1 MDVAPSRS
9 SDHSPDM
16 CEPPARGTRKPDAK
30 RESAG
35 AGKPELG
42 GGTANRRQRRRSRGS
57 KKRRPAALLVRRR
70 HFGARDRPLA
80 REIGDASIALLC
92 CAGRP
97 GEDRRTRA
105 LHFVTRGSSMPLLT
119 VPPRSVFTTFMNF
132 PLATDLDRL
141 DAHVAIIGMPY
152 GDPYSIDEV
161 TNDQT
166 NAPTAIRRASHPIN
180 QGPDPREFYNRG
192 PGFDGQGI
200 KGVRVGDLARPARRL
215 S

>member
-57 KKRRPAALLVRRR
+57 KKRRPAALLVRMR
-70 HFGARDRPLA
+70 HFGYRDRPLA
-80 REIGDASIALLC
+80 REIRAASISLLC

-105 LHFVTRGSSMPLLT
+105 LHFVTRGSSMPSLT

-166 NAPTAIRRASHPIN
+166 NAPTAVRRAAPPVS
-180 QGPDPREFYNRG
+180 QGP
-192 PGFDGQGI
+192 
-200 KGVRVGDLARPARRL
+200 PARGL
-215 S
+215 TSAAPASTATPTKCATSA